1 MARDEYPE
9 SSEGIVGSIFLGGDV
24 VGDVSGDGVVVWRV
38 GSFIVVA
45 VVVVVFIS

>member
-9 SSEGIVGSIFLGGDV
+9 SSEGVAGSIFLSGNV

-38 GSFIVVA
+38 GSFIVDA
-45 VVVVVFIS
+45 VVVGVFIS